1 MKILSTLLLA
11 FMTVGMLSSH
21 APSATG
27 IEFYHNLEEAKK
39 IAKKENK
46 MIFLDGYASWCGPC
60 KMMDKRVFQNQQVA
74 HFYNANFINVK
85 IDMDKNVKLRNEYK
99 IRAYPTLLYLNA
111 DGSVIQKKVGFH
123 DSGDFLKLGEKAKVR
138 S

>member
-1 MKILSTLLLA
+1 MKILSSILLTFL
-11 FMTVGMLSSH
+11 TVGMLSSH
-21 APSATG
+21 APADTG

-39 IAKKENK
+39 IAKEQNK
-46 MIFLDGYASWCGPC
+46 LIFLDGYASWCGPC
-60 KMMDKRVFQNQQVA
+60 KMMDRRVFRNDKVA
-74 HFYNANFINVK
+74 DYYNANFINVK

-111 DGSVIQKKVGFH
+111 DGSIIHKKVGFH
-123 DSGDFLKLGEKAKVR
+123 DAGDFLELGEKAKLK